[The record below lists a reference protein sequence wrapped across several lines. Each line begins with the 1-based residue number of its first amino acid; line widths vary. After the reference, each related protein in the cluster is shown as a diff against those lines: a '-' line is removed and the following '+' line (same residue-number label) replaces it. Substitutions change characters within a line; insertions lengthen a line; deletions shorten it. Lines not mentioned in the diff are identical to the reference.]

1 MASYVFDEFGYFK
14 EVFEDYLNGIEVKHP
29 RSVDFAP
36 AFIPDYPREN
46 GKPWFKLD
54 VHMTKWVLEV
64 YQAPPEEIKAKNVVS
79 KTDFMDLFGFPKLIE
94 IQTVAQT
101 DIEVKTAWEYGLAF
115 NEIVVDHPKTLAL
128 LALLGTKQIG
138 EKPILTVEEID
149 KISHN
154 QQIW

>member
-64 YQAPPEEIKAKNVVS
+64 YQAPTEEIKAKNVVS
-79 KTDFMDLFGFPKLIE
+79 KSEFARLFGAVKFAE
-94 IQTVAQT
+94 ILQATQNN
-101 DIEVKTAWEYGLAF
+101 IEVKAGYEYAGLCDVIELNHPDTALYLGILAKNGL
-115 NEIVVDHPKTLAL
+115 
-128 LALLGTKQIG
+128 
-138 EKPILTVEEID
+138 LTADDIQ
-149 KISHN
+149 KISNN
-154 QQIW
+154 QPIW

>member
-1 MASYVFDEFGYFK
+1 MASYCFDQGGYFTG
-14 EVFEDYLNGIEVKHP
+14 VFEETFNGIEVEHE
-29 RSVDFAP
+29 RSVKFAP

-46 GKPWFKLD
+46 GKPWF
-54 VHMTKWVLEV
+54 VLTPMMDAWRLV
-64 YQAPPEEIKAKNVVS
+64 TYQSPPEEIKAKNVVS
-79 KTDFMDLFGFPKLIE
+79 KTDFMDLFGFPKLTE
-94 IQTVAQT
+94 IQAVAQT

>member
-1 MASYVFDEFGYFK
+1 MSEENKQYYGFDA
-14 EVFEDYLNGIEVKHP
+14 FEWLNGVHGFPPPERTVE
-29 RSVDFAP
+29 SVP
-36 AFIPDYPREN
+36 PMIPTFPLQN
-46 GKPWFKLD
+46 GQPCPKLQPD
-54 VHMTKWVLEV
+54 GSWKV
-64 YQAPPEEIKAKNVVS
+64 YAYQGPPEEIKAKNVVS
-79 KTDFMDLFGFPKLIE
+79 KTDFMDLFGFPKLTE
-94 IQTVAQT
+94 IQAVAQT